1 MAALNLKL
9 HPRSILETSAK
20 LSCAQQKSEVRK
32 HWSLLLVVHAAAE
45 AHPEKC
51 GSSLRKENLKAA
63 TQGKAKAAKRHGL
76 RAAAQPGQPRIP
88 QIGPGTG
95 PSMRTATLQSAL
107 LGAVSAPRPGQRMA
121 PAQAFE
127 PLGPSWSLGGLL
139 SRASARCSSAGSL
152 HGPAELSLTALYGV
166 CPFGGLVKPRGS
178 TSEKA
183 PPPSL
188 LPSFFDPFF

>member
-45 AHPEKC
+45 AHPVKC

-127 PLGPSWSLGGLL
+127 PWGLL
-139 SRASARCSSAGSL
+139 GALEACFQGPLRVVRRPEACMAQLSSHLRPFTAFAPSAAW
-152 HGPAELSLTALYGV
+152 
-166 CPFGGLVKPRGS
+166 
-178 TSEKA
+178 
-183 PPPSL
+183 
-188 LPSFFDPFF
+188 